1 MQCPRCNSKSYVHIY
16 IDDIK
21 CMACSHTEYKI
32 PSDISKEVKANLGSD
47 SGNHS
52 GKKRVTLSHYFQ

>member
-1 MQCPRCNSKSYVHIY
+1 MY
-16 IDDIK
+16 IDEIK